1 MIQSYNL
8 MNMRFAQMGL
18 QLLLI
23 ISFFFNIMN
32 YHVGD
37 IEIPITGFEAIFKN
51 EYFVIGNIFLVIIL
65 LVSVFHLIAEI
76 IAVTKPELY
85 KKLETTLMMLIN
97 LQLLTGMLI
106 ATFLGTYLELLGIL
120 VIGLIVASAYLKHKF
135 KL

>member
-1 MIQSYNL
+1 MK
-8 MNMRFAQMGL
+8 MRFAQMGL

-37 IEIPITGFEAIFKN
+37 VEIPITGFEAILKN
-51 EYFVIGNIFLVIIL
+51 EYFIIGNIFLVSIL
-65 LVSVFHLIAEI
+65 LVSVFHLVAQI
-76 IAVTKPELY
+76 IAVSKPSLY
-85 KKLETTLMMLIN
+85 KKLETSLMIFIN

-106 ATFLGTYLELLGIL
+106 ATFLGTYLEILGIL
-120 VIGLIVASAYLKHKF
+120 MIGLIVASAYLKHKF

>member
-1 MIQSYNL
+1 
-8 MNMRFAQMGL
+8 MRFAQMGL

-37 IEIPITGFEAIFKN
+37 VEIPITGFEAIFKN
-51 EYFVIGNIFLVIIL
+51 EYFIIGNIFLVIIL
-65 LVSVFHLIAEI
+65 LVSILHLIAEI
-76 IAVTKPELY
+76 IAVSKPLLY
-85 KKLETTLMMLIN
+85 TKLETSLMILIN

-106 ATFLGTYLELLGIL
+106 ATFLGTYLEILGIL
-120 VIGLIVASAYLKHKF
+120 MIGLIVASAYLKHKF

>member
-1 MIQSYNL
+1 

-18 QLLLI
+18 QILLI
-23 ISFFFNIMN
+23 TSFFFKIMN

-37 IEIPITGFEAIFKN
+37 IEIPITGFEAIMKN
-51 EYFVIGNIFLVIIL
+51 EYFIIGNLFLVIIL

-76 IAVTKPELY
+76 IAVTKPNQY
-85 KKLETTLMMLIN
+85 KKLETTLMILIN
-97 LQLLTGMLI
+97 VQLFTGMLV

-120 VIGLIVASAYLKHKF
+120 MIGLIVASAYLKHKF

>member
-1 MIQSYNL
+1 
-8 MNMRFAQMGL
+8 MGL

-76 IAVTKPELY
+76 IAVTKIEHY
-85 KKLETTLMMLIN
+85 KKLETTLMILIN

-106 ATFLGTYLELLGIL
+106 ATFLGTYLELLGIF